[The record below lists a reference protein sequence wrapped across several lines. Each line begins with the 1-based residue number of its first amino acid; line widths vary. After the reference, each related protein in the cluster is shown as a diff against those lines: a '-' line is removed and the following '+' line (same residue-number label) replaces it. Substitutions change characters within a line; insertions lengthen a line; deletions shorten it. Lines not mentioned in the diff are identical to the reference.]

1 MTGAE
6 LFEAIGYVDERY
18 LDLVDT
24 PGSEMDIIMQKQKKV
39 ISFRRIT
46 GYVLA
51 ACFIFTLA
59 VTAYAADI
67 GGIRRII
74 QVWLYGEQTTAVLD
88 VQNGQYTLTDQQGSF
103 LRGGGGV
110 AIEPDGSER
119 PLTEEEIIEHLEHPE
134 VLHQED
140 GSIWVYYRG
149 QKIEITDRFDEDGYC
164 YLKLR
169 DGKTVLY
176 ATIEKS
182 GGLATSPT
190 AYPQPG
196 QFGTSEK

>member
-1 MTGAE
+1 M
-6 LFEAIGYVDERY
+6 
-18 LDLVDT
+18 
-24 PGSEMDIIMQKQKKV
+24 
-39 ISFRRIT
+39 
-46 GYVLA
+46 
-51 ACFIFTLA
+51 
-59 VTAYAADI
+59 
-67 GGIRRII
+67 
-74 QVWLYGEQTTAVLD
+74 LD

-119 PLTEEEIIEHLEHPE
+119 PLTEEEIIDHLEHPE

-140 GSIWVYYRG
+140 GSIWICYRG
-149 QKIEITDRFDEDGYC
+149 QKMEITDRFDEDGYC
-164 YLKLR
+164 YLELH
-169 DGKTVLY
+169 DGEKVLY

-196 QFGTSEK
+196 QFGTSE